1 MKKVLS
7 KSFKNA
13 SFLSDVTQSSFL
25 EATRV
30 LTEAF
35 LIELSRVVDV
45 SSVTNAEEIAKLVCN
60 MTDSWLYDGVI
71 GHSCD

>member
-1 MKKVLS
+1 MRKVLS

-35 LIELSRVVDV
+35 LIELSRDVDV
-45 SSVTNAEEIAKLVCN
+45 SSVTNGEEIEKLVCH
-60 MTDSWLYDGVI
+60 MTDTWIVGL
-71 GHSCD
+71 

>member
-1 MKKVLS
+1 MKKLLS

-13 SFLSDVTQSSFL
+13 SFLSDVAQSSFL
-25 EATRV
+25 EATSV

-45 SSVTNAEEIAKLVCN
+45 SSVTNGEEIANLFCY
-60 MTDSWLYDGVI
+60 MTDAWLVGL
-71 GHSCD
+71 